1 MNARDPSFVAR
12 YGPWALVAGGSEGI
26 GAAFARALA
35 ARGLDVVLVARRQEP
50 LTALADALAAAHG
63 VQVRTLAVDL
73 AAPDAADGLDAALA
87 DVEVGLVVCSAAEA
101 RVAPFFDVPLADKL
115 RAIDLNC
122 RAPLALA
129 HRFGARMRARRRGGL
144 VFLSSLAGLY
154 GGPYVATYAATKAF
168 DTILAESL
176 AGELAADGVDAVAC
190 IAGPTRT
197 PTWAKNAAGVGPAP
211 MDADAVAAETL
222 AALGKRPRVI
232 PGARHRL
239 TTWLVGQL
247 PRRFVVGRVA
257 AALRSS
263 LSKNDLRGGP

>member
-1 MNARDPSFVAR
+1 MAVVAPPFAAR
-12 YGPWALVAGGSEGI
+12 YGPWALVAGGSEGL

-35 ARGLDVVLVARRQEP
+35 ARGLHLVLVARRQEP
-50 LTALADALAAAHG
+50 LAATAAALAAAHG
-63 VQVRTLAVDL
+63 VQVRTLAADL
-73 AAPDAADGLDAALA
+73 AAPDVADRLDDACA
-87 DVEVGLVVCSAAEA
+87 DIDVGLVVCAAAET
-101 RVAPFFDVPLADKL
+101 RVAPFYDVPLADKL
-115 RAIDLNC
+115 RAIDINC

-176 AGELAADGVDAVAC
+176 AGELAPDGVDVIAC
-190 IAGPTRT
+190 VAGPTRT

-222 AALGKRPRVI
+222 AALGKSPRVI

-247 PRRFVVGRVA
+247 PRRFVVARVA
-257 AALRSS
+257 AALRPTASAS
-263 LSKNDLRGGP
+263 RGGT